1 MPQTEG
7 MQTDWWLGVMPKSVA
22 SALALVCLTGATL
35 MTRAS
40 AVLGEDLVRA
50 GQSPSVV
57 RSEVERLH
65 VSMASAGLV
74 AAAVGI
80 LGYVFIARL
89 TLILP
94 LRELTRVTRQIARD
108 GDLTRDVRIR
118 STDEVGQLASTLSAM
133 VQRMRAIP
141 MGIRESTQQL
151 AASVAKLG
159 ASAGEQNERLTRQAG
174 ALEQTQITAQAIRE
188 TSRLAAEQA
197 QCVLLYAERAESVS
211 RTGEVSVSQSLAALR
226 DIQAQVREIA
236 ERIASLGERT
246 LKIGEVTQTVKDLAD
261 QSNMLALNSAIEAV
275 RSGEHGKGFAV
286 VAREIR
292 SLADQSI
299 RATNEVRELL
309 EDITEAIRGAV
320 AITERGSQRIEA
332 GLAQV
337 KTSGE
342 KLSELSNI
350 VKDNSNAVRQINAAV
365 GQQNEGIAHLFRA
378 ITTQG
383 DLMTDTMK
391 RLEATDEAV
400 QTISHVS
407 RSLVEIVERFRA

>member
-261 QSNMLALNSAIEAV
+261 QSIEAV

>member
-1 MPQTEG
+1 
-7 MQTDWWLGVMPKSVA
+7 
-22 SALALVCLTGATL
+22 
-35 MTRAS
+35 
-40 AVLGEDLVRA
+40 
-50 GQSPSVV
+50 
-57 RSEVERLH
+57 
-65 VSMASAGLV
+65 
-74 AAAVGI
+74 
-80 LGYVFIARL
+80 
-89 TLILP
+89 
-94 LRELTRVTRQIARD
+94 
-108 GDLTRDVRIR
+108 
-118 STDEVGQLASTLSAM
+118 M